1 MLQFILGGA
10 FLTGCASQEVRTPK
24 EVDRHTALSSEVG
37 SDVPLPEHTPYDS
50 NPELKALYLKG
61 YAGGYRIGITGCA
74 ASCDI
79 AGSKEH
85 PERARAYIEGNLA
98 GQDAG
103 TIVWESKNEPNEAP
117 DSTVSAGTSAAG
129 QSRVPAPVASHL

>member
-1 MLQFILGGA
+1 MLRFVLGSA
-10 FLTGCASQEVRTPK
+10 FLTGCASHEVRTPK
-24 EVDRHTALSSEVG
+24 EVDRHAALSSKVD

-61 YAGGYRIGITGCA
+61 YVGGYRVGITGYS

-85 PERARAYIEGNLA
+85 PERSLAFIKGNLA

-103 TIVWESKNEPNEAP
+103 SIVWKSKREPNDES
-117 DSTVSAGTSAAG
+117 DSKTSAGTSSAG
-129 QSRVPAPVASHL
+129 QPRAPASDASHL